1 MLRAFPFASGDTM
14 RWSIYLSVVLA
25 CSLALLQNNC
35 CHADD
40 SLDELLARIP
50 AQANTILVIDVPA
63 LQKSPLG
70 LRENWA
76 KRHERNFGQG
86 IVSIP
91 PSALRVVGAAQL
103 NTATLSPTWE
113 SILLESPK
121 PVSEEQLARAV
132 SGAMDKV
139 SGQSI
144 VLGRNN
150 SYYTVLAPRIIGNL
164 RPANRQEMARWVRF
178 AKQNNKP
185 VVSKYLESA
194 ASSVGPKN
202 QLVLALDLT
211 DVLDPDGIR
220 ERLKKAK
227 SLAGSRVNQDA
238 LVNELTSLKGATF
251 TLRVGADLE
260 GELRLDFGVPAKAF
274 APVAK
279 TLVIEAME
287 KMGAAIDDFD
297 GWEAKA
303 GGNSVILQGKI
314 SEPTLR
320 LVLSPFI
327 KPTTVMQSQ
336 PVESP
341 GGGAQLDPV
350 ILASMRYY
358 RSVDI
363 LLDGLKKQKPR
374 SFNQQSLWYNKTAD
388 NIDDLPILNVDDE
401 LIKFGQAVS
410 STLRGLGNMSQAVAA
425 QNKQLEGNL
434 KEQFVAVPGA
444 YNYARWGYY
453 GGYAYSVPG
462 VEVQNNYTQIGNM
475 MATNGSTEG
484 ALRQQTWR
492 NIEDANNKVRLS
504 MTKKYGVEFK

>member
-1 MLRAFPFASGDTM
+1 M
-14 RWSIYLSVVLA
+14 RWSISLSMALA
-25 CSLALLQNNC
+25 CSLAPLQNNC
-35 CHADD
+35 CCADD
-40 SLDELLARIP
+40 SLDEMLARIP
-50 AQANTILVIDVPA
+50 AQANRILVIDVPG
-63 LQKSPLG
+63 LHKSPLG
-70 LRENWA
+70 VRENWA

-86 IVSIP
+86 VVSIP
-91 PSALRVVGAAQL
+91 PSAQRVVGAAQL
-103 NTATLSPTWE
+103 NTTTLNPVWE

-121 PVSEEQLARAV
+121 PVSDEQLVRAV

-178 AKQNNKP
+178 AKQNKKP

-194 ASSVGPKN
+194 AASVGPKN

-211 DVLDPDGIR
+211 DVIDPDGVR
-220 ERLKKAK
+220 ERLKKVK
-227 SLAGSRVNQDA
+227 SLAGSRANLDA
-238 LVNELTSLKGATF
+238 LANELTSLKGVTF
-251 TLRVGADLE
+251 TLKVGTDLE
-260 GELRLDFGVPAKAF
+260 GELRLDFGGPAKAF

-279 TLVIEAME
+279 ALVIEAME
-287 KMGAAIDDFD
+287 KMGAAIDDLD
-297 GWEAKA
+297 SWEAKA
-303 GGNSVILQGKI
+303 AGNSVILSGKL
-314 SEPTLR
+314 SEPTLQ
-320 LVLSPFI
+320 LVLSPFV
-327 KPTTVMQSQ
+327 KPTTVIQSQ

-341 GGGAQLDPV
+341 GGGGQLDPV

-363 LLDGLKKQKPR
+363 LIHTLKKQKPR

-425 QNKQLEGNL
+425 QNKTLEANM

-444 YNYARWGYY
+444 YNYARWGYS
-453 GGYAYSVPG
+453 GGYGYSVPG
-462 VEVQNNYTQIGNM
+462 VEVQNNYTDIANM
-475 MATNGSTEG
+475 MATNANTEG
-484 ALRQQTWR
+484 GLRQLTWR
-492 NIEDANNKVRLS
+492 NIEDASNGVRLS